1 MSYHHHHNDDL
12 IPASFHSNQAGHRS
26 RTDNQSG
33 AHPNVIFGVT
43 FKGPT
48 RLGWIMFLLSRD
60 VDVAFCGFL
69 SHFSM
74 ALNNSAT
81 FNSWATLNSGGLAFG
96 IISRNSSQHE
106 ICYLAVKIEEEKK
119 NHEWPWAF
127 RANKALLVSRILQR
141 SKLKHSLVVPTN
153 NRSDSKIRSL
163 RLVPRR
169 ADVLARKASLH
180 YATLVGALP
189 YIVALINRKYCY

>member
-1 MSYHHHHNDDL
+1 MSYQHHNDDL

-48 RLGWIMFLLSRD
+48 RVGWIMFLLSRD

-69 SHFSM
+69 SHSSM

-81 FNSWATLNSGGLAFG
+81 FNSWATLNSGGLAFC

-119 NHEWPWAF
+119 SRMTMSFSCKQSPAGQQNSATF
-127 RANKALLVSRILQR
+127 QTKAQLSR
-141 SKLKHSLVVPTN
+141 P
-153 NRSDSKIRSL
+153 D
-163 RLVPRR
+163 
-169 ADVLARKASLH
+169 
-180 YATLVGALP
+180 
-189 YIVALINRKYCY
+189 